1 MKPLLLILVSGLCAT
16 RLLAQPTIT
25 NQPSGQVALAGGT
38 VAFSVAASGVG
49 PFTYQWQFRGTNLP
63 ASLITSVAGGGSG
76 DGGAATNAIVY
87 RPYAVAVDGAGNL
100 FIVENGNNRIRK
112 VDTNGVITTVAGT
125 GTQGYSG
132 DGGPATNAAL
142 SSPDSLAL
150 DSTGNLFITDYG
162 NHRIRRIG
170 TNGIITTVVGKGT
183 STYSGD
189 GGAAT
194 NAGVPYP
201 VDVAVD
207 ATGNLFISGYNNG
220 YNNHRIRRVGT
231 NGIITVVAGTGTGG
245 YSGDGG
251 AATNAMLN
259 FPQGLTVDAA
269 GNLFIAESKRIRKVG
284 NNGIISTV
292 AGNGTYGY
300 SGDGGMATNAAISS
314 PTRLAVDDKGNLL
327 LADYDNYRVRRVG
340 TNGIITTVAG
350 NGTNGFTADGGVAT
364 NTTVP
369 CMGVTAGSD
378 GSFFVAD
385 NATARIRKVDA
396 SGIISTVAGNGSQNS
411 TYAGNGCTALN
422 ARLNYPV
429 AVTSDPVGNL
439 FITDRSNLR
448 VRLVGTNN
456 IITTV
461 AGNGLEGFTGDGGP
475 ATEAKLHE
483 PGGVAANAAGHL
495 LIADLGNYCIRKV
508 TPDGIITTVAGRGS
522 DTPYDGIVATNA
534 QLDSPSSVTLDAAGS
549 LIFSDYNTIRKLS
562 TNGLLTRLAG
572 TGYSG
577 YAGDGGAA
585 TLAMLSSPSGV
596 AVDLAG
602 NVFIADT
609 GNQRIRRVD
618 TNGVIATVA
627 GRGTYGYSGD
637 GGAATNAQFYNPGGL
652 AVNAEG
658 DLFIADSLNHR
669 IRKVDAQGIITTV
682 AGNGTNGYVGDG
694 GSAIQAKISMP
705 AGIALD
711 DAGNLFIADYGNH
724 RIRKVSPFASLPTL
738 TLNNVT
744 TNQAGDYQVIVT
756 GAGGSVTSSVATL
769 TLGLGRLAIARD
781 GTNILVSFPTQVGF
795 SYIVQFKAS
804 LADTNWNQLA
814 TIPGNGSTGSVTDPA
829 TNAVRFYRL
838 LLRSLVTADGHRGND
853 KPRLES
859 AAGNRDRSRDVR
871 CEGFA
876 ARHTADRLAWRR

>member
-1 MKPLLLILVSGLCAT
+1 MA
-16 RLLAQPTIT
+16 PTVIR
-25 NQPSGQVALAGGT
+25 AT
-38 VAFSVAASGVG
+38 VAW
-49 PFTYQWQFRGTNLP
+49 P
-63 ASLITSVAGGGSG
+63 
-76 DGGAATNAIVY
+76 
-87 RPYAVAVDGAGNL
+87 
-100 FIVENGNNRIRK
+100 
-112 VDTNGVITTVAGT
+112 
-125 GTQGYSG
+125 
-132 DGGPATNAAL
+132 
-142 SSPDSLAL
+142 
-150 DSTGNLFITDYG
+150 
-162 NHRIRRIG
+162 
-170 TNGIITTVVGKGT
+170 
-183 STYSGD
+183 
-189 GGAAT
+189 
-194 NAGVPYP
+194 
-201 VDVAVD
+201 
-207 ATGNLFISGYNNG
+207 
-220 YNNHRIRRVGT
+220 
-231 NGIITVVAGTGTGG
+231 
-245 YSGDGG
+245 
-251 AATNAMLN
+251 
-259 FPQGLTVDAA
+259 
-269 GNLFIAESKRIRKVG
+269 
-284 NNGIISTV
+284 
-292 AGNGTYGY
+292 
-300 SGDGGMATNAAISS
+300 
-314 PTRLAVDDKGNLL
+314 PTR
-327 LADYDNYRVRRVG
+327 
-340 TNGIITTVAG
+340 
-350 NGTNGFTADGGVAT
+350 
-364 NTTVP
+364 
-369 CMGVTAGSD
+369 
-378 GSFFVAD
+378 
-385 NATARIRKVDA
+385 
-396 SGIISTVAGNGSQNS
+396 
-411 TYAGNGCTALN
+411 
-422 ARLNYPV
+422 
-429 AVTSDPVGNL
+429 
-439 FITDRSNLR
+439 
-448 VRLVGTNN
+448 
-456 IITTV
+456 
-461 AGNGLEGFTGDGGP
+461 
-475 ATEAKLHE
+475 
-483 PGGVAANAAGHL
+483 
-495 LIADLGNYCIRKV
+495 
-508 TPDGIITTVAGRGS
+508 
-522 DTPYDGIVATNA
+522 
-534 QLDSPSSVTLDAAGS
+534 
-549 LIFSDYNTIRKLS
+549 LS

-637 GGAATNAQFYNPGGL
+637 AGAATNAQFYNPGGL

-859 AAGNRDRSRDVR
+859 AAGNRACSRDVR
-871 CEGFA
+871 REGFA
-876 ARHTADRLAWRR
+876 ARHTADRPAWRR